1 MSGSTVPPIA
11 VSVVTAAEMTG
22 FSPDTIRRAIHAT
35 APPYLKAKKRGTKIS
50 IAVKDLEAWHD
61 SLPDA

>member
-1 MSGSTVPPIA
+1 MTRPKIA
-11 VSVVTAAEMTG
+11 VNMRQAAEMTG
-22 FSPDTIRRAIHAT
+22 VSEDTIRRAIHAT
-35 APPYLKAKKRGTKIS
+35 DPPYLKAKKIGSRVS